1 MVGKYN
7 SEKHRRR
14 SIRLQGYD
22 YSRQGAYYVTIC
34 ARNRECIFANPV
46 GASLAGALLFTCAL
60 SFADDI
66 SFTDTW
72 IGRIINNNWRN
83 IPHEYGDVD
92 IDEFIIMPNHL
103 HGILI
108 FSTGDKRAPARDA
121 PTGFAASLGQI
132 IGSFKSKCV
141 NDCLRYI
148 RDNKLNEIGKIWQ
161 RNFYEHIIRSD
172 DELNRIR
179 QYILNNPLLWDDDEN
194 NPARFKNINK

>member
-14 SIRLQGYD
+14 SIRLRGYD
-22 YSRQGAYYVTIC
+22 YSRQGAYFVTIC

-46 GASLAGALLFTCAL
+46 GASLAGALSSSGARIVG
-60 SFADDI
+60 ARH
-66 SFTDTW
+66 TW
-72 IGRIINNNWRN
+72 IGKIINNNWRN
-83 IPHEYGDVD
+83 IFHEYGNVD
-92 IDEFIIMPNHL
+92 IDKFIIMPNHL

-148 RDNKLNEIGKIWQ
+148 RDNKLNEIAKIWQ
-161 RNFYEHIIRSD
+161 RNYYEHIIRND
-172 DELNRIR
+172 DEFNRIR
-179 QYILNNPLLWDDDEN
+179 EYILNNPEQWDFDEN
-194 NPARFKNINK
+194 NPANLKDSKR